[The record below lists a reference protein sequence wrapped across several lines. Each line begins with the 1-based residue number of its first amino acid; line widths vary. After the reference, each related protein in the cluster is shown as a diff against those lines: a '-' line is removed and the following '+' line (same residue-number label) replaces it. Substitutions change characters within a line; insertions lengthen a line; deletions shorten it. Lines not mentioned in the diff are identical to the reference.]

1 MIFHNDKLKSKNLDR
16 FFICPIRVMGIASYD
31 LFELQHEKKSAK
43 VESKWFRR
51 IRELAKTF
59 VTRQRHLLKAYFA
72 ANLLSA

>member
-1 MIFHNDKLKSKNLDR
+1 
-16 FFICPIRVMGIASYD
+16 MGIASYD